1 MTAAIKAPINGPITG
16 IHEQL
21 QSFDALFFI
30 GKIECIILGPKSL
43 AGFMAYPVVPPKDRP
58 IDQTKKATGTAPI
71 DPRPIISCVSFIVAF
86 EKFKMV
92 KIKTKVPIISLI
104 KL

>member
-1 MTAAIKAPINGPITG
+1 
-16 IHEQL
+16 
-21 QSFDALFFI
+21 
-30 GKIECIILGPKSL
+30 
-43 AGFMAYPVVPPKDRP
+43 MAYPVVPPKDRP

-92 KIKTKVPIISLI
+92 KIKTKVPSISLI
-104 KL
+104 KLLVTFLIAGDVQNTFFLIVHLWWSQNVFDKLAKLKRPQS